1 MFVQTNFNHH
11 LSLFSS
17 SPLNL
22 STYSDLGIHYNPL
35 LGHGPCTNCNQACIV
50 FSGLSP
56 YNQTGQI
63 KPHSP
68 MEMLTMHTLLHMRHA
83 GFLIVNDLLL
93 EAGGIKID
101 AKICCLLDFYVNS
114 GANMQNTRGDVV
126 VKWKV

>member
-1 MFVQTNFNHH
+1 M
-11 LSLFSS
+11 LFPGRCCILAFSAVLTRS
-17 SPLNL
+17 E
-22 STYSDLGIHYNPL
+22 GITRLAATLRPL
-35 LGHGPCTNCNQACIV
+35 LHRRP
-50 FSGLSP
+50 
-56 YNQTGQI
+56 
-63 KPHSP
+63 
-68 MEMLTMHTLLHMRHA
+68 A